1 MNSPT
6 KREQTDRDIGSVMPM
21 TAILI
26 VFLMLSAW
34 ALVSASQQWGA
45 RRDAYA
51 AASAAA
57 RAGAQADPE
66 LLRQGIVVDEARA
79 TDRAMAV
86 LAASGYSGS
95 VTIEGDEVTVTVSAV
110 VAYAFPS
117 PGFPAE
123 VEGSA
128 TAVAR
133 RGVVGNE
140 GG

>member
-66 LLRQGIVVDEARA
+66 LLRQGIVVDEAR
-79 TDRAMAV
+79 RRV
-86 LAASGYSGS
+86 CVSLAGVSG
-95 VTIEGDEVTVTVSAV
+95 
-110 VAYAFPS
+110 
-117 PGFPAE
+117 
-123 VEGSA
+123 
-128 TAVAR
+128 
-133 RGVVGNE
+133 
-140 GG
+140 